1 MLQTRM
7 GMDMRVREL
16 SQKYWSGIRMTNNIK
31 ELYAYREMIASL
43 IKRELR
49 GKYKASVLGFLWTLM
64 NPLLQMVVYIV
75 VFSFILKS
83 GIENFPIFLFVSLVP
98 WNFFSISV
106 TSGSTCVIN
115 QENLIKKIYFPRVI
129 LPISYVTSM
138 FINMLLTFVVIFA
151 VLLLTGYGLNL
162 LAICFLPL
170 IMIIEYILAL
180 GICMITSALAV
191 YFRDLEYIM
200 GIITMAWMYLTPILY
215 TADMVPESIR
225 TVFNLN
231 PMTPIIE
238 AYQQIL
244 YHKQIPTMN
253 TLVEAALIGIVAV
266 IIGYWGFQKMQRKFV
281 EEL

>member
-1 MLQTRM
+1 
-7 GMDMRVREL
+7 MRVREL

-64 NPLLQMVVYIV
+64 NPLLQMLVYIV

-244 YHKQIPTMN
+244 YHKQIPTIN
-253 TLVEAALIGIVAV
+253 TLVEAALIGIVTV

>member
-1 MLQTRM
+1 
-7 GMDMRVREL
+7 
-16 SQKYWSGIRMTNNIK
+16 
-31 ELYAYREMIASL
+31 
-43 IKRELR
+43 
-49 GKYKASVLGFLWTLM
+49 
-64 NPLLQMVVYIV
+64 
-75 VFSFILKS
+75 
-83 GIENFPIFLFVSLVP
+83 
-98 WNFFSISV
+98 
-106 TSGSTCVIN
+106 
-115 QENLIKKIYFPRVI
+115 
-129 LPISYVTSM
+129 
-138 FINMLLTFVVIFA
+138 
-151 VLLLTGYGLNL
+151 
-162 LAICFLPL
+162 
-170 IMIIEYILAL
+170 
-180 GICMITSALAV
+180 MITSALAV

>member
-1 MLQTRM
+1 
-7 GMDMRVREL
+7 
-16 SQKYWSGIRMTNNIK
+16 MTNNIK

-64 NPLLQMVVYIV
+64 NPLLQMLVYIV

-244 YHKQIPTMN
+244 YHKQIPTIN
-253 TLVEAALIGIVAV
+253 TLVEAALIGIVTV

>member
-1 MLQTRM
+1 
-7 GMDMRVREL
+7 MDMRVREL